1 MRIIIPA
8 RKDSK
13 GLPFKNRQLF
23 KHTADI
29 IPDIMKHK
37 TYVST
42 DDTEIIKIANNYG
55 FKTVFRSSEVS
66 KDETSTKETMK
77 YTLNKIDANTET
89 IVMLYL
95 TYPERTWSDVNRAI
109 AIYKCNEIK
118 SLLCKKKLAVSPFLT
133 LKSEPDNRG
142 SQLFYHDMYRRQ
154 DYPECFEISHFISI
168 FRSDEIE
175 KLNNNLYNKDTYFL
189 DILDSTIDIDEQKD
203 LDRFEKR

>member
-1 MRIIIPA
+1 MKIIIPA
-8 RKDSK
+8 RKNSK
-13 GLPFKNRQLF
+13 GLPFKNRKLF
-23 KHTADI
+23 SQTASI

-42 DDTEIIKIANNYG
+42 DDKEIMTMATDYG
-55 FKTVFRSSEVS
+55 FKTVFRPDEVS
-66 KDETSTKETMK
+66 RDETSTKEAMK
-77 YTLNKIDANTET
+77 YTLNKISAVSET

-95 TYPERTWSDVNRAI
+95 TYPERTWGDVNRAM

-168 FRSDEIE
+168 FHSDEIE

-203 LDRFEKR
+203 LDSFEKR